1 MAGCVSTAPKTD
13 SAEVGAKYLSAN
25 KAYTDKNY
33 ELALLEYLELSETLR
48 AVPIIWFRIGNTYT
62 RLENYEKGIAAY
74 EKSVLLDPRLSKAW
88 HNMGVIQ
95 LKQSVN
101 TWRQML
107 VYISKDDPLYD
118 KALSLSKKLL
128 EVVDEKPTSE

>member
-48 AVPIIWFRIGNTYT
+48 AVPIIWFRIGNSYA
-62 RLENYEKGIAAY
+62 RLENFDKAIEAY
-74 EKSVLLDPRLSKAW
+74 EKTVLIDPRSSKAW
-88 HNMGVIQ
+88 YNMGVIQ

-107 VYISKDDPLYD
+107 IYVSKDDLLYER
-118 KALSLSKKLL
+118 ALNLSKKLL
-128 EVVDEKPTSE
+128 EAVDEKPTSE